1 MSGASPRLQRAIT
14 LAAATV
20 VTVGAMLA
28 GATAASAA
36 DDAGSGGID
45 IAVTTTSTPGAPAPT
60 PSNPSPTGGSG
71 SSGGAGAPAGGAG
84 SGSSSGSG
92 AGSVVGGPQDG
103 GGQPALD
110 TGSADTFDIGG
121 VLFMSGV
128 RTGFQPS
135 INPMD
140 GRMDVSFTVKNVSQS
155 TFDSTADLWLTN
167 AFGAGVGDKATVDV
181 PALKPGESRVV
192 SATLGGVGQWGVV
205 NAHATFVPPSTVDGT
220 EVPPVTR
227 DAFAIAFP
235 WLSGLVVV
243 FAIGGIA
250 VWYLL
255 RRAMVPVFVPG
266 TA

>member
-103 GGQPALD
+103 
-110 TGSADTFDIGG
+110 
-121 VLFMSGV
+121 V

-192 SATLGGVGQWGVV
+192 SATLGGVGQWGAV